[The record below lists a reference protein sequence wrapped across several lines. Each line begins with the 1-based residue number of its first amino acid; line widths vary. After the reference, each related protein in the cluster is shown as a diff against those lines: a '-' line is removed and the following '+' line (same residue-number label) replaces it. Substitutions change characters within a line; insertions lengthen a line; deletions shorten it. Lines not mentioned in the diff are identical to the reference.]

1 MNLENK
7 VALVTGGSRGI
18 GRAIALKLASQGA
31 AVAVNYRSG
40 QSEAE
45 SVVREITELGGK
57 AISVQAD
64 VADIEAV
71 RGLVET
77 AVGQLGGLHLL
88 VNNAGIARDRLV
100 MEMEPN
106 DWLDVMLVN
115 FGGVFNCTR
124 VASEVFARQREG
136 AIVNLSSMTAE
147 RIRVG
152 LANYAAS
159 KAAIAAFTRCCALEM
174 GAFGIR
180 VNAVLPGFV
189 PTELVGGADAEIAKQ
204 FSRFSPLRRLTT
216 PEDVANAVAFLAGS
230 DAASLT
236 GVSLAVDGGVSVMY
250 GPSRRQ
256 G

>member
-124 VASEVFARQREG
+124 
-136 AIVNLSSMTAE
+136 
-147 RIRVG
+147 
-152 LANYAAS
+152 
-159 KAAIAAFTRCCALEM
+159 
-174 GAFGIR
+174 
-180 VNAVLPGFV
+180 AVLPRFITPPPRRRSPPSPAAVRSRWERSGFASTLCCRGLYPQSWSV
-189 PTELVGGADAEIAKQ
+189 APTPR
-204 FSRFSPLRRLTT
+204 SRS
-216 PEDVANAVAFLAGS
+216 S
-230 DAASLT
+230 SAASARS
-236 GVSLAVDGGVSVMY
+236 GD
-250 GPSRRQ
+250 
-256 G
+256 